1 MAFEWDEKGLMIR
14 SGETVLADEMGRML
28 DRLPTPSPP
37 PAQKDAS
44 RMTVMRPRTTMAVAP
59 SHGQDIVVDPA
70 GNAFSVRVHLAQHLR
85 MNQRVKTLEEE
96 VAGKFGHTRLFI
108 NYVSVAMNTADEERN
123 HHQNE

>member
-1 MAFEWDEKGLMIR
+1 MIR

-37 PAQKDAS
+37 SAQKDVSGMIA
-44 RMTVMRPRTTMAVAP
+44 MMRPRTTMAIAP

-85 MNQRVKTLEEE
+85 MNQRVKTLEAE
-96 VAGKFGHTRLFI
+96 VTGRWAHVCI
-108 NYVSVAMNTADEERN
+108 
-123 HHQNE
+123 